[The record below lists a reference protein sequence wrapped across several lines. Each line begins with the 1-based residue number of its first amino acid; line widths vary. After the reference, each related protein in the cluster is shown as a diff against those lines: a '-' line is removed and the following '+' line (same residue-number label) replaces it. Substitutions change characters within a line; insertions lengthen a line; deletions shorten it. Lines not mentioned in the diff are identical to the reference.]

1 MPIETRLFFMT
12 SLAIKNRSHAVHRMF
27 YNSMRW
33 SGVNVFGAVAKQ
45 QLAAEG
51 LSTSDIAQISE
62 WIERNNPDL
71 GAIESHPVKSM
82 AARGN

>member
-1 MPIETRLFFMT
+1 MENGAPNVLQRDAMERRQRVRRRCKT
-12 SLAIKNRSHAVHRMF
+12 AI
-27 YNSMRW
+27 
-33 SGVNVFGAVAKQ
+33 
-45 QLAAEG
+45 AAER